1 MGFTGDNQL
10 EELCYEAV
18 GVVFPGKS
26 ECECKI
32 CRGQISECRICRSLS
47 AEVSFSYFMVEN
59 VLREEVLTVSW
70 KKVKNEIKY

>member
-1 MGFTGDNQL
+1 M

-18 GVVFPGKS
+18 GVVFPGKKA
-26 ECECKI
+26 CECKI
-32 CRGQISECRICRSLS
+32 CRGLISECRICRSLS
-47 AEVSFSYFMVEN
+47 AEVSFSYFIIEK